1 MSDSPVSLAARL
13 AAPAPIH
20 RRSFI
25 AALREGFHRGIQ
37 PVCTAERITEIE
49 GDFARYLREITDQ
62 SGMITLPT
70 GEVVPKV
77 PHSVRWLV
85 EGDAFIGEVSIRHRL
100 NDYLRQAGGHIGYG
114 IRPSR
119 RGRGYGRLILALALE
134 ECRRLGIARVLVTS
148 KAANVASVR
157 IIEANGGE
165 PENVIDDPD
174 GGGPL
179 RRYRIAL

>member
-1 MSDSPVSLAARL
+1 MRVAARL

-20 RRSFI
+20 QCSFV

-37 PVCTAERITEIE
+37 PVCTAERISEID
-49 GDFARYLREITDQ
+49 GDFARYLHEITDQ

-70 GEVVPKV
+70 GELVPKV
-77 PHSVRWLV
+77 PHSLRWLV
-85 EGDAFIGEVSIRHRL
+85 EEDEFIGEVSIRHRL
-100 NDYLRQAGGHIGYG
+100 SDYLRQVGGHIGYG

-134 ECRRLGIARVLVTS
+134 ECRRLGIDRVLVTA

-157 IIEANGGE
+157 IIEAIGGE
-165 PENVIDDPD
+165 LDNVIDAPD

-179 RRYRIAL
+179 CRYWIAL